1 MNEKLTTISQ
11 GLTKIE
17 ELDQQIRQHLE
28 KQDYGEIIK
37 IMPVRMS
44 IICQMNKLREEKG
57 ISAEE
62 TKELDELFNGA
73 KDIQKTIVSTKN
85 KIGERLKKRKT
96 VVSQNKKLRY

>member
-1 MNEKLTTISQ
+1 MNEKLKTISQ
-11 GLTKIE
+11 ALTKIE
-17 ELDQQIRQHLE
+17 ELDEQIRQHLE

-44 IICQMNKLREEKG
+44 IICQINKLKEKNG
-57 ISAEE
+57 ISIED
-62 TKELDELFNGA
+62 KKQLDELFNGA
-73 KDIQKTIVSTKN
+73 KDIQKTILSKKD